1 MLYGPEEDSFLL
13 LSFIK
18 SYAKGS
24 ILDLG
29 SGTGILAKEAMKY
42 SRDVLAA
49 DINQESVSYCKKQG
63 IKAVKSDLFSNIK
76 GKFDL
81 IIFNPPYLPHE
92 KKENQEHSL
101 VLSGGKKG
109 SEILKRFLKT
119 AKSHLKKNANILI
132 VVSSLTGNVERLFKK
147 YGFGFELLKEEK
159 YFFERLK
166 AYCLSV

>member
-1 MLYGPEEDSFLL
+1 LL
-13 LSFIK
+13 TFIK

-81 IIFNPPYLPHE
+81 IIFNPPYLPSGRFD
-92 KKENQEHSL
+92 KGKDTT
-101 VLSGGKKG
+101 GGKKG
-109 SEILKRFLKT
+109 NEIFAVKSTIPVPLISQVSTLYDACTSIRYVIKFFSSLYPSIVKNYQSFLKAVHRRCKRT
-119 AKSHLKKNANILI
+119 
-132 VVSSLTGNVERLFKK
+132 
-147 YGFGFELLKEEK
+147 
-159 YFFERLK
+159 
-166 AYCLSV
+166 